1 VLNSVAMLKLFF
13 HSVKIL
19 LIALAIGALGNH
31 FLLSPLSKPVRIAAI
46 SIILIGIM
54 VEFLGFEPKDQETG
68 G

>member
-1 VLNSVAMLKLFF
+1 M
-13 HSVKIL
+13 